1 MPLLNLLTDLKNFK
15 YYTSKGYTGDGE
27 SPGMKSLKYG
37 SDRPDNGD
45 SGQPYIKKP
54 LYADPNKI
62 PVGNGVVL
70 ASIHTLEDISRL
82 TKMFFDLKSPNGLLF
97 ILNQNLLSRTGVL

>member
-1 MPLLNLLTDLKNFK
+1 MPLLDLRTNL
-15 YYTSKGYTGDGE
+15 
-27 SPGMKSLKYG
+27 KSLKYG
-37 SDRPDNGD
+37 NDRPDNGD

-82 TKMFFDLKSPNGLLF
+82 TKMFFDL
-97 ILNQNLLSRTGVL
+97 